1 MVEFLKKIINKPL
14 APRFIDFSER
24 LPEGIPERPRIRC
37 NEILET
43 KEGHKHET
51 HYLALPQEFF
61 ERQASGK
68 DTKILI
74 SDKRLRLSPG
84 DWLVIKECKP
94 EVGLYTGRA
103 VTGKIANVETAHP
116 FPGRWEVYLDP
127 DAVYCNKEITCK
139 SLPQPERTQKT
150 HTVKTLPEY
159 YQAAASGIK
168 KFELRKND
176 RDYHVA
182 DILVLKEWEPETGY
196 TGRGSRAE
204 ITYII
209 TESEFLAPGFAALGI
224 EIIEDLP

>member
-1 MVEFLKKIINKPL
+1 MVEFLKKIINKLCPQY
-14 APRFIDFSER
+14 FGNSSDR
-24 LPEGIPERPRIRC
+24 LPEEIPWRPRIRC
-37 NEILET
+37 NKILET

-51 HYLALPQEFF
+51 HYLALSQEFF
-61 ERQASGK
+61 EKKASGK
-68 DTKILI
+68 GTKILI
-74 SDKRLRLSPG
+74 SDKLLRLSPG

-103 VTGKIANVETAHP
+103 VTGKIANVEMAHP
-116 FPGRWEVYLDP
+116 FSGCWAVYLDP

-176 RDYHVA
+176 RDYHIA

-209 TESEFLAPGFAALGI
+209 TESEYLAPGYAALGI
-224 EIIEDLP
+224 VIIEDLP